1 MIIVIKKIYVEIPE
15 NVAYF
20 VFSPYFFAVQIPVYH
35 WMSWYHFQVDDIEQQ
50 HFSECEYSLLISMN
64 IDLIPF

>member
-20 VFSPYFFAVQIPVYH
+20 VFSSYFLQCR
-35 WMSWYHFQVDDIEQQ
+35 FQFIIEYPDI
-50 HFSECEYSLLISMN
+50 ISRWT
-64 IDLIPF
+64 I

>member
-20 VFSPYFFAVQIPVYH
+20 VFSPYFLQ
-35 WMSWYHFQVDDIEQQ
+35 WRFQFIIEYPDI
-50 HFSECEYSLLISMN
+50 ISMWT
-64 IDLIPF
+64 I